1 MQPPHGGLCV
11 QGSRVVGLVG
21 FLRRQGSTSDGTDPG
36 CPWGRGLTKLVGEK
50 EASVAVWSGLE
61 REGGEG

>member
-1 MQPPHGGLCV
+1 M

-36 CPWGRGLTKLVGEK
+36 CPWGRGLPKLVGEK